1 MSLQQSESRRDIK
14 VLCVGIEAVALLAG
28 LHQRIFAQYEW
39 WNEESFQ
46 QILAMFGVRASVAY
60 REDEAEGVLPV
71 GFIVSRHV
79 AGEAE
84 ILSLGVLPEERRR
97 GIARCLMQD
106 VVQYAKA
113 HQENIFLEV
122 RVSNDAACTLYQE
135 FGFQSSGLRRGYYS
149 DGEDA
154 LILSLFY

>member
-113 HQENIFLEV
+113 HQ
-122 RVSNDAACTLYQE
+122 
-135 FGFQSSGLRRGYYS
+135 
-149 DGEDA
+149 
-154 LILSLFY
+154 